1 MKHARMLNRLT
12 TLTLIASGVVVVCY
26 VIVLLFPQIPL
37 NPFRP
42 ESITLVA
49 SLTPTAT
56 ATGTLPPTWTA
67 TAVVVTSPIGP
78 RATFTP
84 EPTATTRPTR
94 TPTII
99 PTPTIDPRIPTRSPF
114 KFTSTAPVLTSDPY
128 GAACGNWGGVGGQ
141 VLNVDGSP
149 LPGVT
154 VVGWGGPISEQD
166 RKVFVSGS
174 DARINKFY
182 NGDAAYELYIGAPGD
197 FEFNVVVYENGRPAS
212 AVVKFRMYNDCSRD
226 LALIIFQRNH

>member
-1 MKHARMLNRLT
+1 MKNARTLNQLAA
-12 TLTLIASGVVVVCY
+12 LTLIASGVVLVCY

-42 ESITLVA
+42 ESITLLA
-49 SLTPTAT
+49 TLGPTAT
-56 ATGTLPPTWTA
+56 ATSTLPPTWTP
-67 TAVVVTSPIGP
+67 TAVASPIGP

-84 EPTATTRPTR
+84 EPTATPRPTR

-99 PTPTIDPRIPTRSPF
+99 PSPTIDPRIPTRSPF
-114 KFTSTAPVLTSDPY
+114 KFTNTALVLTSDPY

-149 LPGVT
+149 LAGVS
-154 VVGWGGPISEQD
+154 VVGWGGPIPEQNK
-166 RKVFVSGS
+166 KVFVSGS

-197 FEFNVVVYENGRPAS
+197 FDFNVVVYENGRPAS
-212 AVVKFRMYNDCSRD
+212 AVVKFRMYNDCARD
-226 LALIIFQRNH
+226 LALINFQRNH